1 MIEVIPINEASVYG
15 FRVSGRLTKTDYQE
29 FLPVLD
35 ELIQEKGKISL
46 LVEFRDFK
54 GWDLD
59 AAEEDYR
66 FGMANQ
72 DNFDRIAIVGDKAWQ
87 RWMTA
92 LSSPFVSSEIRYFD
106 QEQKDQAWEWLN
118 VSPEE
123 TAEIPPPATYRHI
136 LIATDFS
143 QAAQYATLRGI
154 DIARQYDA
162 RISLIHV
169 VEDTAIMMD
178 YQDYMPVNI
187 ELEQILIETTTKQMS
202 DLVKQLGLTAA
213 STEIGFGTPS
223 YEIPEYAKAHDVDLI
238 VIATR
243 GRRGLGRLLGSTARS
258 VQQHASCDVLL
269 VRFAPGQ

>member
-1 MIEVIPINEASVYG
+1 MIEEIPINEATTYG
-15 FRVSGRLTKTDYQE
+15 FRVSGRVTKADYEE

-35 ELIQEKGKISL
+35 DLIKEEGKISL
-46 LVEFRDFK
+46 MIEFRDFK

-59 AAEEDYR
+59 AAQEDYR
-66 FGMANQ
+66 FGMAKQ
-72 DNFDRIAIVGDKAWQ
+72 DHFERIAIVGDKAWQ

-106 QEQKDQAWEWLN
+106 QDEKNQAWEWLN
-118 VSPEE
+118 ASPKENI
-123 TAEIPPPATYRHI
+123 EIPPPGAYRHV

-143 QAAQYATLRGI
+143 QASEFATLRGM
-154 DIARQYDA
+154 DIAHQYDA

-169 VEDTAIMMD
+169 IEDSAIMMD

-187 ELEQILIETTTKQMS
+187 ELEQILHETTTRQMA
-202 DLVKQLGLTAA
+202 DLVKKHGLETAT
-213 STEIGFGTPS
+213 TEIGFGTPS
-223 YEIPEYAKAHDVDLI
+223 YEIPEYARAQGIDLI
-238 VIATR
+238 VIANR

-258 VQQHASCDVLL
+258 VQQHAHCDVLL

>member
-15 FRVSGRLTKTDYQE
+15 FRVSGRVTRADYLE

-46 LVEFRDFK
+46 LIEFRDFK

-59 AAEEDYR
+59 AAQEDYR
-66 FGMANQ
+66 FGMARQ
-72 DNFDRIAIVGDKAWQ
+72 DNFERIAIVGNKAWQ
-87 RWMTA
+87 RWMTT
-92 LSSPFVSSEIRYFD
+92 LGSLFVSSEIRYFD

-123 TAEIPPPATYRHI
+123 TVEIAPPTAYRHI

-143 QAAQYATLRGI
+143 QAAYYATLRGI
-154 DIARQYDA
+154 DIARQYEA
-162 RISLIHV
+162 KISLIHV
-169 VEDTAIMMD
+169 VEDTAVMMD

-187 ELEQILIETTTKQMS
+187 ELEQVLMETTTKQMA
-202 DLVKQLGLTAA
+202 DLVTELGLTQA

-223 YEIPEYAKAHDVDLI
+223 YEIPEYAKAHGVDLI
-238 VIATR
+238 VTGTR

-258 VQQHASCDVLL
+258 VQQHACCDVLL